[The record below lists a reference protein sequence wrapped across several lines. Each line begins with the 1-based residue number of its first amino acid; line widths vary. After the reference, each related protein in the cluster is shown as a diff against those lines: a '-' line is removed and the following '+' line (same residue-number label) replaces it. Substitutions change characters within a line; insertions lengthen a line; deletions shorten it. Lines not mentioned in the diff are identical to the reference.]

1 MSRVEG
7 VLLLTTAIAQA
18 RKQNLHLGKAE
29 GSFVTMGEFTQGLQQ
44 LPNQPYV
51 AGNQS
56 AVRTPA

>member
-18 RKQNLHLGKAE
+18 RKQYLHLKKAG
-29 GSFVTMGEFTQGLQQ
+29 GSFVTIDEFTQGLQQ
-44 LPNQPYV
+44 PPNTLNV